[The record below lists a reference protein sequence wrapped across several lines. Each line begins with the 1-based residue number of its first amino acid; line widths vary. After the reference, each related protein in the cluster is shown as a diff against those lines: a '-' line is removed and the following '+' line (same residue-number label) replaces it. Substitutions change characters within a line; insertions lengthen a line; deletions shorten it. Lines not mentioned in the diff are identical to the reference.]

1 MSHQF
6 LLALLCEEI
15 PANALPG
22 ARRQL
27 EQGFAKGLEEAGFAG
42 CTVRAFSTVRRL
54 VVHVTGLA
62 AGQPDRIEE
71 VTGPP
76 ARAAFTPD
84 GSPTAV
90 ALGFARGQGVS
101 VDQLR
106 VVKGSRGDVVAVTRR
121 VKGRTAPEILAE
133 VTTEV
138 VGSLHFPKTMRWGAG
153 EHTFVRPLHNIVA
166 VFGAETM
173 DEVVPLD
180 LFGLGSRGSTAG
192 HRVVAPGRIEMRG
205 ITGFE
210 DYAARLEAA
219 GVVVDPDARRAKMLA
234 RAEMLA
240 AEVGCTVRPDPLL
253 LDELV

>member
-101 VDQLR
+101 VDSS
-106 VVKGSRGDVVAVTRR
+106 GSS
-121 VKGRTAPEILAE
+121 KAPEAMWLRSH
-133 VTTEV
+133 
-138 VGSLHFPKTMRWGAG
+138 GG
-153 EHTFVRPLHNIVA
+153 
-166 VFGAETM
+166 
-173 DEVVPLD
+173 
-180 LFGLGSRGSTAG
+180 
-192 HRVVAPGRIEMRG
+192 
-205 ITGFE
+205 
-210 DYAARLEAA
+210 
-219 GVVVDPDARRAKMLA
+219 
-234 RAEMLA
+234 
-240 AEVGCTVRPDPLL
+240 
-253 LDELV
+253 